1 MIRLIVSEVKGGIM
15 DDHHRSDSCL
25 TDRDFKSIVEEGRLS
40 SLPSEDDRTANGE
53 SFASVIDRHGV
64 ATFSFH
70 RTTGYFH
77 ALNAEGQEL
86 ASGRSVREILESL

>member
-1 MIRLIVSEVKGGIM
+1 MGDHQRSET
-15 DDHHRSDSCL
+15 SL

-40 SLPSEDDRTANGE
+40 SLPSENDRTSNGE
-53 SFASVIDRHGV
+53 TFAAIIDRHGV

-77 ALNAEGQEL
+77 ALNADGEEL
-86 ASGRSVREILESL
+86 ASGRSVREILEAL

>member
-1 MIRLIVSEVKGGIM
+1 MG
-15 DDHHRSDSCL
+15 DHQRSDAGL

-40 SLPSEDDRTANGE
+40 SLPSEDDRTSNGE
-53 SFASVIDRHGV
+53 TFASVIDRHGV

-77 ALNAEGQEL
+77 ALNAAGEEL
-86 ASGRSVREILESL
+86 ASGRSVREILEAL